1 MVSETLIVERYN
13 NILPKTN
20 KFNISS
26 SPVSDNM
33 FVYTLIVIN
42 FQYLVSEKEVLSI
55 RND

>member
-42 FQYLVSEKEVLSI
+42 FQYLVPEKEVLSI